1 MLCDTVKKGV
11 ECGFMSKKGCSYL
24 GGSCHPVVDQ
34 CNDCN
39 KISKFETGRY
49 CKVYPEPKVKWIT
62 GNCPSASHIKLEIKE
77 AQKINPMKVSK
88 RGGKK

>member
-11 ECGFMSKKGCSYL
+11 ECGFMSKKGCSYP
-24 GGSCHPVVDQ
+24 GGFCHPVIDQ

-39 KISKFETGRY
+39 KISDFETGRY
-49 CKVYPEPKVKWIT
+49 CNVYPDPKVKWIT
-62 GNCPSASHIKLEIKE
+62 GSCPSASHIKIEIKE
-77 AQKINPMKVSK
+77 TQKINPMKVSK

>member
-11 ECGFMSKKGCSYL
+11 ECGFMSKKGCSYS
-24 GGSCHPVVDQ
+24 GGTCHPVIDR
-34 CNDCN
+34 CDDCN
-39 KISKFETGRY
+39 KISQFETGMY
-49 CKVYPEPKVKWIT
+49 CKVYPEPQVKWIT
-62 GNCPSASHIKLEIKE
+62 GNCPSASHIKIEIKE